1 MPNTLT
7 GSLSSDPP
15 PGLLTVRDSR
25 CVLPQVVLP
34 LLGADLRDGAAVGAG
49 AGGGVTAKEALVK
62 GGSSASFTKGQQE
75 MSEAEGRWEEYRS
88 LVSGGATQ
96 VTGTT
101 GAMVTSDTFRTTRA
115 AGAAREVAGARAGAG
130 AVSEAFLRSYFTEV
144 SAGFS
149 VWGKLHLYVD
159 VMLLGKSCS
168 WI

>member
-1 MPNTLT
+1 M
-7 GSLSSDPP
+7 
-15 PGLLTVRDSR
+15 
-25 CVLPQVVLP
+25 VLP

-159 VMLLGKSCS
+159 VMLLAKSCS